1 MDLNKELDGRVIYLA
16 GASGGVGL
24 ETAKML
30 LMRGANVLMH
40 YRTKSDSLKELL
52 SIYGPDRV
60 RLTQGDLTVAVLSML
75 SEWLENVKRISVRW
89 THSLAL

>member
-30 LMRGANVLMH
+30 LMRVL
-40 YRTKSDSLKELL
+40 
-52 SIYGPDRV
+52 
-60 RLTQGDLTVAVLSML
+60 QQA
-75 SEWLENVKRISVRW
+75 
-89 THSLAL
+89 